1 MTDFSRKLRVLYTI
15 PMFSQECVG
24 TYARFHDVIHT
35 LQRMYEPPWEHT
47 IVPLRRYY
55 GEPSPRVLFQ
65 DGNAFF
71 RLRNYLR
78 NIARASREADIV
90 HIIQGD
96 LINSL
101 PPLILVPLD
110 KPLVAGPNL
119 TTFFYPPHVAPL
131 LMPPVLSPK
140 GLSYRLKLS
149 RHWRN
154 RLVFAHWSPLS
165 RRFRLL
171 LAFSDYHKELYAESG
186 VDIAQIEVLP
196 TGVRTDLFNPSDTC
210 YSLPSS
216 RFLSVLYV
224 GDLKK
229 PLLKGFDVF
238 VEGLRYLEEEEIPFH
253 AWIVGGTGDQIKYRL
268 PFSQDRL
275 SFLGYVP
282 RQELGRHYCSCDVFV
297 NSSRFEVDGTTSV
310 EALACGTPV
319 IGTDIPSFAAKNH
332 LTFQWASGPDLG
344 RKLKE
349 FYERPARFK
358 QKALANAANWDI
370 RAAIEKLLSIYES
383 LA

>member
-1 MTDFSRKLRVLYTI
+1 MTNSSRKLRVLYTI

-55 GEPSPRVLFQ
+55 GELSPRVLFQ

-78 NIARASREADIV
+78 NIARASRGADII
-90 HIIQGD
+90 HIVQGD

-101 PPLILVPLD
+101 PPLILVPPD

-119 TTFFYPPHVAPL
+119 MTFFYPPRVAPL
-131 LMPPVLSPK
+131 LMSSVLSQK
-140 GLSYRLKLS
+140 ALLYRLKLS

-154 RLVFAHWSPLS
+154 RSVFANWSPLS
-165 RRFRLL
+165 RRYCLV
-171 LAFSDYHKELYAESG
+171 LAFSDYHKELYAESR
-186 VDIAQIEVLP
+186 VDIAKIEVLP
-196 TGVRTDLFNPSDTC
+196 TGVRTDLFNPGGTRD
-210 YSLPSS
+210 SLFSPES
-216 RFLSVLYV
+216 LSILYV
-224 GDLKK
+224 ADLRH

-238 VEGLRYLEEEEIPFH
+238 VEGLTYLEREKIPFH
-253 AWIVGGTGDQIKYRL
+253 AWIVGGTADQIKCRL
-268 PFSQDRL
+268 PVSQSCL
-275 SFLGYVP
+275 SFLGYIP
-282 RQELGRHYCSCDVFV
+282 RWGLARYYRSCDVFV
-297 NSSRFEVDGTTSV
+297 NSSRFEMDGTTSV

-319 IGTDIPSFAAKNH
+319 IGTDIPSFSEKNH
-332 LTFQWASGPDLG
+332 LTFRWGDGVDLG
-344 RKLKE
+344 RKLEE
-349 FYERPARFK
+349 FYEHQARFK
-358 QKALANAANWDI
+358 KKALADAETWDI
-370 RAAIEKLLSIYES
+370 RATIEKLLGIYET